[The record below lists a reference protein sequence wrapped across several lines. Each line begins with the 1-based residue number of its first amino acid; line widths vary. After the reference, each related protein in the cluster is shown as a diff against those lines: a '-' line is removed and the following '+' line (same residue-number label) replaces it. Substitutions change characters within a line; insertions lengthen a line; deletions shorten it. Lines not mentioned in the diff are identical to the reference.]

1 MSRTKPRY
9 AITSDTDGSIVYWL
23 GDDTLEAAQWWQG
36 VSRLMD
42 YATTAQLAVIMG
54 VEKRTMEGWR
64 QGRAVAARFRP
75 GIANALS
82 WHYDHKV

>member
-1 MSRTKPRY
+1 MSKPKQRY
-9 AITSDTDGSIVYWL
+9 EITSDTDGSIVYWL
-23 GDDTLEAAQWWQG
+23 GESTLTANAWWAG
-36 VSRLMD
+36 VAKLMD
-42 YATTAQLAVIMG
+42 YATTAELAVIMG